1 MAQFHFSKKNGLF
14 CNEIFESKGMEKQ
27 DIRWQQRFQNF
38 EKSLRY
44 LQDAMSIYEPDIIQK
59 AGLIQFFEMSFE
71 LAWNTVK
78 DYLESQD
85 FEIKSP
91 RGALKKGFETGLIA
105 DGHGWM
111 ELLEDRNLTAHTY
124 DEKVINEIELLIRE
138 KYYPLLKQL
147 YDHFKQLK

>member
-1 MAQFHFSKKNGLF
+1 M
-14 CNEIFESKGMEKQ
+14 

-38 EKSLRY
+38 EKSLHY
-44 LQDAMSIYEPDIIQK
+44 LEDAMKIIHPDIIQK

-78 DYLESQD
+78 DYLEDQGFND
-85 FEIKSP
+85 IKSP
-91 RGALKKGFETGLIA
+91 RGALKKGFETGLIK

-124 DEKVINEIELLIRE
+124 DEKVINEIEMLIRQ
-138 KYYPLLKQL
+138 KYYPLLTEL
-147 YDHFKQLK
+147 YDHFKKIQNG